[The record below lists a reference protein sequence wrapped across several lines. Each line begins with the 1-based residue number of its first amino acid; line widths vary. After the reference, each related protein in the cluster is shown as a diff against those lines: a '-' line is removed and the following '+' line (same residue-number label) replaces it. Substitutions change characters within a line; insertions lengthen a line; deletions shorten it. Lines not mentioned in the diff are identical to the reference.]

1 MPRLAILFGLLL
13 PLTACGMPTPISIAS
28 LVLDIGSYAVTGKT
42 STDHAMSAI
51 AGEDCAVIRV
61 LEGDPCSSPD
71 DYELALAVLEPL
83 PDAGDAVPPVRTAD
97 LQSAQVAAYGIDD
110 IAPRGPFLQASF
122 LSDDAAPGVA
132 PRVAPRLVSR
142 VAPAVLPTVDTGR
155 TADTG
160 RTVDTGLSVDTGP
173 SADAGVSRA
182 VAAARAALNGVQL
195 GEAGFLSDDLW
206 PDRGQAARPLGV
218 AMQPLSSVEG

>member
-132 PRVAPRLVSR
+132 PRLAPRLVSR
-142 VAPAVLPTVDTGR
+142 VAPAVLPTVDTGL
-155 TADTG
+155 T
-160 RTVDTGLSVDTGP
+160 VDTGP

-218 AMQPLSSVEG
+218 AMQPLSLVEG

>member
-132 PRVAPRLVSR
+132 PRLAPRLVSR
-142 VAPAVLPTVDTGR
+142 VAPAVLPTV
-155 TADTG
+155 DTG

>member
-1 MPRLAILFGLLL
+1 MPRLLILFGLLL

-51 AGEDCAVIRV
+51 AGEDCAVIRM

-83 PDAGDAVPPVRTAD
+83 PDENAVVQPVRTAD
-97 LQSAQVAAYGIDD
+97 LQSAQVAVYGVGDVT
-110 IAPRGPFLQASF
+110 PRGPFVQASF

-132 PRVAPRLVSR
+132 PAVVPPVASEI
-142 VAPAVLPTVDTGR
+142 ASDISPAII
-155 TADTG
+155 
-160 RTVDTGLSVDTGP
+160 
-173 SADAGVSRA
+173 
-182 VAAARAALNGVQL
+182 AARAALNPLQL

-206 PDRGQAARPLGV
+206 PDRGQAATPLGV
-218 AMQPLSSVEG
+218 NKASLSSVEG

>member
-132 PRVAPRLVSR
+132 PRLVSR
-142 VAPAVLPTVDTGR
+142 VAPAVLPTV
-155 TADTG
+155 DTG

-206 PDRGQAARPLGV
+206 PDRGQTARPLGV

>member
-132 PRVAPRLVSR
+132 PRLVSR
-142 VAPAVLPTVDTGR
+142 VAPAVLP
-155 TADTG
+155 
-160 RTVDTGLSVDTGP
+160 TVDTGLSVDTGP

-218 AMQPLSSVEG
+218 AMQPLSSIEG

>member
-132 PRVAPRLVSR
+132 PRLAPRLVSR
-142 VAPAVLPTVDTGR
+142 VAPAVLP
-155 TADTG
+155 
-160 RTVDTGLSVDTGP
+160 TVDTGLSVDTGP

-218 AMQPLSSVEG
+218 AMQPLSSIEG

>member
-132 PRVAPRLVSR
+132 PRLVSR
-142 VAPAVLPTVDTGR
+142 VAPAVLPTVDTG
-155 TADTG
+155 
-160 RTVDTGLSVDTGP
+160 LSADTGP

-218 AMQPLSSVEG
+218 AMQPLSSIEG

>member
-1 MPRLAILFGLLL
+1 MPRLLILFGLLL

-51 AGEDCAVIRV
+51 AGEDCAVIRM

-83 PDAGDAVPPVRTAD
+83 PDQNDVVQPVRTAD
-97 LQSAQVAAYGIDD
+97 LQSAQVAVYGIDD
-110 IAPRGPFLQASF
+110 VTPPGPFVQASF

-132 PRVAPRLVSR
+132 PAVAPEIASGIS
-142 VAPAVLPTVDTGR
+142 PAVI
-155 TADTG
+155 
-160 RTVDTGLSVDTGP
+160 
-173 SADAGVSRA
+173 
-182 VAAARAALNGVQL
+182 AARAALNPLQL

-206 PDRGQAARPLGV
+206 PDRGQAATPLGV
-218 AMQPLSSVEG
+218 TKASLSAVES

>member
-110 IAPRGPFLQASF
+110 IAPSGPFLQASF

-132 PRVAPRLVSR
+132 PRVAPRAVSR
-142 VAPAVLPTVDTGR
+142 VAPAVLPTVDTGL
-155 TADTG
+155 T
-160 RTVDTGLSVDTGP
+160 VDTGP

-206 PDRGQAARPLGV
+206 PDRSRAARPLGI

>member
-1 MPRLAILFGLLL
+1 MPRLLILFGLLL

-51 AGEDCAVIRV
+51 AGEDCAVIRM

-83 PDAGDAVPPVRTAD
+83 PDQNDVVQPVRTAD
-97 LQSAQVAAYGIDD
+97 LQSVQVAVYGIDD
-110 IAPRGPFLQASF
+110 VTPLGPFVQASF

-132 PRVAPRLVSR
+132 PAVAPEIASDIS
-142 VAPAVLPTVDTGR
+142 PAII
-155 TADTG
+155 
-160 RTVDTGLSVDTGP
+160 
-173 SADAGVSRA
+173 
-182 VAAARAALNGVQL
+182 AARAALNPLQL

-206 PDRGQAARPLGV
+206 PDRGQAATPLGV
-218 AMQPLSSVEG
+218 TKASLSAVEG

>member
-132 PRVAPRLVSR
+132 PRLVSR
-142 VAPAVLPTVDTGR
+142 VAPAVLPTVDTGL
-155 TADTG
+155 T
-160 RTVDTGLSVDTGP
+160 VDTGP

>member
-132 PRVAPRLVSR
+132 PRLAPRLVSR
-142 VAPAVLPTVDTGR
+142 VAPAVLPTVDTGL
-155 TADTG
+155 T
-160 RTVDTGLSVDTGP
+160 VDTGP

>member
-132 PRVAPRLVSR
+132 PRLAPRLVSR
-142 VAPAVLPTVDTGR
+142 VAPAVLPTI
-155 TADTG
+155 DTG